1 MAIND
6 NVIDEKVQYDI
17 NREKAKISELSL
29 GKSDNYEYLTGEEKF
44 SPNRKQIIQQTK
56 FAYSPLKKAL

>member
-1 MAIND
+1 MTIND

-44 SPNRKQIIQQTK
+44 SRNRKQIIQQTK